1 VPYIVITVN
10 DRVTGDASGVAGDGL
25 GTWIETTKRGPISS
39 IDVSA
44 RSRPAGEPVDGRHRR
59 SATSQRRIVQAML
72 ELVGEGNVSP
82 SADEVSERAGVGR
95 RSVFR
100 HFNDMES
107 LYREMAAV
115 LQARFA
121 SIAGRPYK
129 ATHWRDQ
136 LLEMVDRRADAF
148 ERMSPYLRAGRVHRH
163 HSHILREGH
172 ARFVAALRMILVQRL
187 PSDLA
192 QDHVFVDAIDL
203 LTSFEAW
210 LRLRDEQRL
219 SPEKTKQVVRAT
231 VVALLDQRERDQ
243 ATS

>member
-1 VPYIVITVN
+1 M
-10 DRVTGDASGVAGDGL
+10 
-25 GTWIETTKRGPISS
+25 RGPTSS
-39 IDVSA
+39 IDASVLPSGD
-44 RSRPAGEPVDGRHRR
+44 PADGRHRR

-72 ELVGEGNVSP
+72 ELVGEGNVAP

-121 SIAGRPYK
+121 SIAERPYK
-129 ATHWRDQ
+129 AAHWRDQ
-136 LLEMVDRRADAF
+136 LLELIERRADAF
-148 ERMSPYLRAGRVHRH
+148 EQMSPYLRAGRVHRH

-192 QDHVFVDAIDL
+192 QDHVVVDAIDL

-210 LRLRDEQRL
+210 HRLRDEQRL
-219 SPEKTKQVVRAT
+219 SPAQAKQVVRAT
-231 VVALLDQRERDQ
+231 VVAMLDQRDRAEVN
-243 ATS
+243 S